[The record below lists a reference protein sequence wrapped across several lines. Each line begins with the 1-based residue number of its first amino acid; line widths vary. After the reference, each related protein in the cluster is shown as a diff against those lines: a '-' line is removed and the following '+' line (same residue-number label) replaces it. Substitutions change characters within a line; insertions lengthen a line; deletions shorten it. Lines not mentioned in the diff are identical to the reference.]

1 MPFMFAK
8 PSPSGKGFVAM
19 PSSALFQYSMTMP
32 FSNTAAPSRK
42 RIDGIDLFRGMA
54 IFFVLMNHVNMR
66 LRLAHLPYA
75 QGLPRQLVKSLFW
88 NGQFGVQMFFA
99 VSGFLIA
106 SISLRRWG
114 TLSKIVIPGFY
125 HLRLARIAP
134 LLLSLLAVLSLLHF
148 AQLHN
153 FVVPAKTGG
162 LGRAILAALTFHI
175 NVLEAHRG
183 YLPGNW
189 DVLWSLSV
197 EEMFYLFF
205 PLVCRLLG
213 QGKLLIAFLLGFVAL
228 GPFGRT
234 VLAHGN
240 GTWEEYSYLGGM
252 DAIALGCL
260 TALFVARFR
269 CSRPVLWAV
278 GAAGAGLMI
287 FILGF
292 SLSAYQWG
300 LGRYGLEMTLLAIGT
315 CMCIVVF
322 AQTKW
327 KAPRVLWPLLRT
339 GQYSYEIY
347 LTHMFVVYALF
358 TLFLNM
364 GTRMSL
370 VPPLFIAVVLVSVM
384 IGAIVAE
391 LYSEPMN
398 RLLRKRFPPAESM
411 QASNMQV
418 RAATVQSGDAA
429 VSQNVEL

>member
-1 MPFMFAK
+1 MPA
-8 PSPSGKGFVAM
+8 
-19 PSSALFQYSMTMP
+19 
-32 FSNTAAPSRK
+32 SNTLVPGRN

-66 LRLAHLPYA
+66 LLLAHIPYT
-75 QGLPRQLVKSLFW
+75 QGLPRQLVNSLFW

-114 TLSKIVIPGFY
+114 TLAKIDVPGFY

-148 AQLHN
+148 AHLHD
-153 FVVPAKTGG
+153 FVVPEKTGG

-205 PLVCRLLG
+205 PLVCRVLV
-213 QGKLLIAFLLGFVAL
+213 QGKHLIAFLLGFVVL

-269 CSRPVLWAV
+269 CSRRVLWTFGIV
-278 GAAGAGLMI
+278 GAGLVT

-292 SLSAYQWG
+292 SLIAYKWG
-300 LGRYGLEMTLLAIGT
+300 LGRYGLEMTLLAIGA

-322 AQTKW
+322 AQTNW
-327 KAPRVLWPLLRT
+327 RAPRVLWPLLRT

-347 LTHMFVVYALF
+347 LTHMFVVYGLF
-358 TLFLNM
+358 ALFLNM
-364 GTRMSL
+364 GKQMRF
-370 VPPLFIAVVLVSVM
+370 VPSLFITVVLVSVLL
-384 IGAIVAE
+384 GAIVAE

-398 RLLRKRFPPAESM
+398 RLLRKRFFPSAESM
-411 QASNMQV
+411 HAANTQV
-418 RAATVQSGDAA
+418 RAATVQSGEA
-429 VSQNVEL
+429 VSQNVEV